1 MSVQLRMLTY
11 ENYGNCLSLSN
22 GVVTAF
28 VTVDVG
34 PRIIWFGFNGGEN
47 LLCTDLDRD
56 TSIEDP
62 SLEEAYGDGSVYH
75 FYGGHRLWT
84 SPEDDIK
91 SHYPDNDPV
100 KWEQTETGAVFTP
113 PRQRHN
119 HVQHQMELS
128 FGIGATL
135 QILHRIT
142 NVGKEAQ
149 TFAPWAITQMAPGG
163 VAIIPQAA
171 AETGLLANRVMPVW
185 PYTNLADSRVY
196 FGDRYIT
203 LQQDP
208 FNHRAF
214 KIGTNNEAGW
224 AVYLNQS
231 IAFIKKFAPW
241 QANGIYPD
249 FGVNFETYT
258 GNYFLEL
265 ESLGELCEVQPG
277 ATVTHE
283 EQWDLKLIGMLPCA
297 RNESSV
303 DTLVSFLI

>member
-47 LLCTDLDRD
+47 LLFTDLDRD

-62 SLEEAYGDGSVYH
+62 ALEEVYGDGSVYH

-113 PRQRHN
+113 PKQRHN

-128 FGIGATL
+128 FGIGASV
-135 QILHRIT
+135 QIIHRIT
-142 NVGKEAQ
+142 NTGKEAQ
-149 TFAPWAITQMAPGG
+149 TFAPWAITQMAQGEWPSFPRPRRKRGCWQTVSCRSG
-163 VAIIPQAA
+163 LTPIWPTAGFTSA
-171 AETGLLANRVMPVW
+171 TGTSPS
-185 PYTNLADSRVY
+185 SRTPSTTVPSKSVPTT
-196 FGDRYIT
+196 R
-203 LQQDP
+203 P
-208 FNHRAF
+208 
-214 KIGTNNEAGW
+214 AGRC
-224 AVYLNQS
+224 
-231 IAFIKKFAPW
+231 
-241 QANGIYPD
+241 
-249 FGVNFETYT
+249 T
-258 GNYFLEL
+258 
-265 ESLGELCEVQPG
+265 
-277 ATVTHE
+277 
-283 EQWDLKLIGMLPCA
+283 
-297 RNESSV
+297 
-303 DTLVSFLI
+303 